1 MPLYLTIGNLL
12 ACICNS
18 PNSLALVPI
27 AFLPVFPKKREEKT
41 QERYYHGMQ
50 VVFERILEKFK
61 PGSIQGIEI
70 LCSDNR
76 SRICHPIACVWLADH
91 PEKMSFLEL
100 SINACSYCEV
110 PPDCL
115 GEYKAEHPTW
125 NYFKYRQII
134 RDGNLGKP
142 TLDEKER
149 DQGMK

>member
-1 MPLYLTIGNLL
+1 MPSDCVCL
-12 ACICNS
+12 AS
-18 PNSLALVPI
+18 GSS
-27 AFLPVFPKKREEKT
+27 RED
-41 QERYYHGMQ
+41 
-50 VVFERILEKFK
+50 VI
-61 PGSIQGIEI
+61 PG
-70 LCSDNR
+70 
-76 SRICHPIACVWLADH
+76 
-91 PEKMSFLEL
+91 L
-100 SINACSYCEV
+100 SMNGCSYCEV